1 MYFRAKNISRDNK
14 VHFIK
19 IKGLTHHEDLT
30 TLHIYASY
38 SSKFMKEKLI
48 QMQEVDKSTIKVQD
62 FIKLLSKIDRASS
75 QESSV
80 STGLEKY
87 NQLT

>member
-1 MYFRAKNISRDNK
+1 
-14 VHFIK
+14 
-19 IKGLTHHEDLT
+19 
-30 TLHIYASY
+30 
-38 SSKFMKEKLI
+38 MKEKLI

-62 FIKLLSKIDRASS
+62 FIKLLSKTDRASS
-75 QESSV
+75 QKSSV